1 MIHEPRTTNPELFS
15 VNRQPLTILLY
26 LLGSIVLSSYLTLS
40 FKVLERFRISNFQS
54 IVFNYLTCVLTG
66 SMVNGY
72 FPIRPDILDERW
84 LPWAGLMGFA
94 FIFLFNIIGFTAQ
107 KLGVSTASVANKLS
121 LVIPVL
127 FSVYLY
133 DEKLGWMQVLGILA
147 ALVAVVLTSWPA
159 ESKRQRTIAHK
170 SNWLFAVPLV
180 LFVGSGLLDTM
191 IKYVEQGFLNE
202 ANKNDYLITAFGVAA
217 VIGLMLL
224 VLQLITGKERFDPR
238 SIVAGIL
245 IGIPNYFSIWC
256 LVRVLKDYGTR
267 SASIIPI
274 NNMGIVLFSALMA
287 WLLFREHLS
296 RVNIAGII
304 LSILAI
310 ALIAYG

>member
-1 MIHEPRTTNPELFS
+1 
-15 VNRQPLTILLY
+15 LLY
-26 LLGSIVLSSYLTLS
+26 LLGSILLSSYLTLS
-40 FKVLERFRISNFQS
+40 FKVLERFRISNFQA
-54 IVFNYLTCVLTG
+54 IVFNYLACVLTG
-66 SMVNGY
+66 SVVNGY
-72 FPIRPDILDERW
+72 FPIRPDILDENW
-84 LPWAGLMGFA
+84 LPWAGLMGFS
-94 FIFLFNIIGFTAQ
+94 FIFLFNIIAFTAQ
-107 KLGVSTASVANKLS
+107 KLSVAIASVANKLS

-133 DEKLGWMQVLGILA
+133 GEKLGWMQVLGILA

-170 SNWLFAVPLV
+170 SNWLFLVPLV

-191 IKYVEQGFLNE
+191 IKYVEQGFLDEN
-202 ANKNDYLITAFGVAA
+202 NKNDYLITAFGVAA

-224 VLQLITGKERFDPR
+224 VLQLITGKERFDLR
-238 SIVAGIL
+238 SMLAGLL

-287 WLLFREHLS
+287 WLLFREHLTQG
-296 RVNIAGII
+296 NIAGVV
-304 LSILAI
+304 LALLAI